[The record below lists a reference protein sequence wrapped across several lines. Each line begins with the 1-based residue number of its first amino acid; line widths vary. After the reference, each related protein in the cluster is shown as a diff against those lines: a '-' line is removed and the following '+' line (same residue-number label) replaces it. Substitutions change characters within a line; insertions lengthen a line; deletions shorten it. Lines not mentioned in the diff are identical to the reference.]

1 MKQVLLAAIAMVG
14 LSLLATPGSAQD
26 WTGPYLGLQGGY
38 GWGESTGSLRVSGF
52 QIPYEPRPE
61 GAIGGVHLGYDYQC
75 RHLIVGAVIDS
86 EGADIKGA
94 STTTSAHFNTRVSN
108 NFDASIRGKLGLAV
122 DRFQVYGT
130 GGVAFG
136 EVKAA
141 YSCPT
146 CFRYPEAFDTEA
158 TMRVGWT
165 AGAGASIMIDPKWS
179 TNVEYRYTRYGSGGS
194 FADPVTTAQD
204 SGAKLAFNAVTLGI
218 SYHFLPRRPA
228 APEPAPIVPAM
239 AAVPVPPAMAPP
251 MPRPSS
257 YLVFFDFDRYT
268 LTEEAKGVVQQ
279 AAKTFALKGY
289 ARIEVNGYTD
299 LSGTQEYNLKLSQ
312 RRATAV
318 AEYLAHLGVPRP
330 VMNVMWH
337 GKENPRV
344 PTADGVRDP
353 HNRRVE
359 IVMP

>member
-1 MKQVLLAAIAMVG
+1 MKRVLLAALAILGAG
-14 LSLLATPGSAQD
+14 LWSPAGHAQD
-26 WTGPYLGLQGGY
+26 WTGPYLGVQGGY
-38 GWGESTGSLRVSGF
+38 GWGESTGGLRVSGF
-52 QIPYEPRPE
+52 QIPYDPKPS
-61 GAIGGVHLGYDYQC
+61 GPIGGVHLGYDYQW
-75 RHLIVGAVIDS
+75 RHLIIGAVVDA
-86 EGADIKGA
+86 EGSDLKG
-94 STTTSAHFNTRVSN
+94 SFTTSTAVPFTTKVSN
-108 NFDASIRGKLGLAV
+108 NFDASIRGKLGFAL
-122 DRFQVYGT
+122 DRFQIYGT

-146 CFRYPEAFDTEA
+146 CFHAPNAFDTEA
-158 TMRVGWT
+158 GMRVGWT
-165 AGAGASIMIDPKWS
+165 AGGGASVLIDPKWS
-179 TNVEYRYTRYGSGGS
+179 TNVEYRYTRYNIGGS
-194 FADPVTTAQD
+194 FSDPVTTATD

-218 SYHFLPRRPA
+218 SYHFLPRRPP
-228 APEPAPIVPAM
+228 APEPEPIVPAT

-251 MPRPSS
+251 MPSS

-268 LTEEAKGVVQQ
+268 LTPEARAVVEQ
-279 AAKTFALKGY
+279 AAKTFAVKGY